1 MIVVYRRP
9 IYHNAWPLI
18 VEPAVLGTTMEVVG
32 KRTSVYLSNGLAAA
46 VAGSGLS
53 LADLVRRG
61 LAAVESV
68 RQRP

>member
-1 MIVVYRRP
+1 M
-9 IYHNAWPLI
+9 
-18 VEPAVLGTTMEVVG
+18 LGTTMEVVG